1 MKNKILFLLA
11 SFVTLL
17 LGPGAGHL
25 IVKEWKKATLFISIS
40 LFLLVILSFKF
51 VSSVGHETLSAIESF
66 QNMDPLALMGTGGN
80 ASLEQFKEIF
90 YKFKEENSTFML
102 MFNISFAAL
111 WAYAIYDL
119 FNFMKKKEAEKTQS
133 DLED

>member
-1 MKNKILFLLA
+1 MKNKLLFLLA

-25 IVKEWKKATLFISIS
+25 IVKEWKKASLFISVS

-51 VSSVGHETLSAIESF
+51 VSSVGRETLETIESF
-66 QNMDPLALMGTGGN
+66 QNADPLAMMNIGME
-80 ASLEQFKEIF
+80 SLEKFKEIF
-90 YKFKEENSTFML
+90 YKFKEDNSTFML

-111 WAYAIYDL
+111 WAYSIYDL
-119 FNFMKKKEAEKTQS
+119 FKKMRSAEK
-133 DLED
+133 LKG

>member
-1 MKNKILFLLA
+1 MKNKLLFLLA

-25 IVKEWKKATLFISIS
+25 IVKEWKKAALFISIS
-40 LFLLVILSFKF
+40 LLLLIVLSFKF
-51 VSSVGHETLSAIESF
+51 VSSVGRETLETIEAF
-66 QNMDPLALMGTGGN
+66 QNADPFAMMNMGTE
-80 ASLEQFKEIF
+80 SLEKFKEIF

-102 MFNISFAAL
+102 MFNVSFAAL

-119 FNFMKKKEAEKTQS
+119 FMKMRKEEKGT
-133 DLED
+133 ED